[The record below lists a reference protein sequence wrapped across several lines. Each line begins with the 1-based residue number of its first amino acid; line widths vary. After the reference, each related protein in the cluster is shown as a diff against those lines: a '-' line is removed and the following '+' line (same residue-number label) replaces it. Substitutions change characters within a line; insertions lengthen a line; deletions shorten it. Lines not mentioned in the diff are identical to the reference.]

1 MSIKSCFTSRWE
13 DGYLMEVDFSQL
25 EIVALALLSND
36 PVLKDDIASG
46 RDMHRL
52 RAAELFLKPEDKVT
66 DKERTL
72 AKQLSFQL
80 QYGAGAKS
88 MAEKNGI
95 DVKLAKTFIENY
107 YARYGDV
114 KRWQNALADAVRAS
128 RVNGGEHTPKGFPKG
143 VGTHTAA
150 TGRTYKFFEYDDT
163 FGRGDTSFSP
173 TEMKNYPVQGF
184 ATADIMALY
193 RGRVYRKILN
203 ERLTKDIK
211 LINTVHD
218 SVMLDVKG
226 EGLVR
231 YTYDLL
237 AVEAARLP
245 TLLKD
250 LWDIDCD
257 LEFKVE
263 CKYGQKWSELKKL
276 ELV

>member
-1 MSIKSCFTSRWE
+1 
-13 DGYLMEVDFSQL
+13 MEVDFSQL

-46 RDMHRL
+46 RDMHIV
-52 RAAELFLKPEDKVT
+52 RAAELFLKPELLVS

-107 YARYGDV
+107 YSRYQVVKHWQDDV
-114 KRWQNALADAVRAS
+114 AASVRAS
-128 RVNGGEHTPKGFPKG
+128 RVNSGDHTAKGFPKG

-150 TGRTYKFFEYDDT
+150 TGRTYKFFEYDST
-163 FGRGDTSFSP
+163 FGREDTSFSP

-193 RGRVYRKILN
+193 RGRVYRKLLN

-218 SVMLDVKG
+218 SVMLDVRG

-237 AVEAARLP
+237 SAEADRLP

-276 ELV
+276 T